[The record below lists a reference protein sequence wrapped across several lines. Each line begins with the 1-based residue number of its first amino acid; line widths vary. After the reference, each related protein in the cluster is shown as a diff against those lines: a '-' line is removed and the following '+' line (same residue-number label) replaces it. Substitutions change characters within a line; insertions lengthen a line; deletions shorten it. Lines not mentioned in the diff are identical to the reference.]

1 MTHAHDATREPA
13 ALGYHGRRPLPEG
26 TKQVTQDNS
35 ATLARLREGNTRF
48 ASGLSSA
55 RYSAAERASSL
66 EGQDPMAVVVGC
78 SDSRVPVEAVFDA
91 GPGELFV
98 VRTAGHVLAQAS
110 VASIRFALEKL
121 GTRVVVVLGH
131 EDCGAVSAALA
142 GDAPGWLAP
151 IVEKIDVSHV
161 DPSLAPA
168 DADDA
173 LLAAAVDD
181 HVRDTVAE
189 LIELVAGMDVP
200 AGSVAVQGAAYKLAS
215 GEVHWLA

>member
-1 MTHAHDATREPA
+1 MTSNAHE
-13 ALGYHGRRPLPEG
+13 
-26 TKQVTQDNS
+26 
-35 ATLARLREGNTRF
+35 TLRRLREGNERF
-48 ASGLSSA
+48 AAGRPVARFSAEERSASLSGQRPL
-55 RYSAAERASSL
+55 
-66 EGQDPMAVVVGC
+66 AVVVGC

-121 GTRVVVVLGH
+121 GTRTVVVLGH

-142 GDAPGWLAP
+142 GDAPDWLAP
-151 IVEKIDVSHV
+151 IIEKIDVSHV
-161 DPSLAPA
+161 NPDNAPD

-173 LLAAAVDD
+173 VLAAAVDD

-189 LIELVAGMDVP
+189 LLELIAGMDVP
-200 AGSVAVQGAAYKLAS
+200 EDSVVVSGAAYKLAS
-215 GEVHWLA
+215 GHVHWLD